1 MYVCMQV
8 MLTKN
13 TDIYRGLVNGARGV
27 VKRFDSNKG
36 KNYSEIAIPVVLT
49 RNKILGSHDIACY
62 NNIMMERNR
71 NSVGMLHEMYNIYIQ
86 CI

>member
-1 MYVCMQV
+1 MQV

-36 KNYSEIAIPVVLT
+36 KKYSEIATSVVEIKL
-49 RNKILGSHDIACY
+49 
-62 NNIMMERNR
+62 
-71 NSVGMLHEMYNIYIQ
+71 
-86 CI
+86 